1 MRACS
6 CGTVPYK
13 FRKTRKQRRLPMLKK
28 QSGGFYPS
36 VYGGVCGA
44 RLLLPLILKQAFGLY
59 NRASSATAKKSKKAK
74 GKSKSRKTK
83 KNKRG

>member
-13 FRKTRKQRRLPMLKK
+13 FRKTRKQRSKNL

-44 RLLLPLILKQAFGLY
+44 RLLLPLILRQAFGLY
-59 NRASSATAKKSKKAK
+59 NRTTIRATAKKPK
-74 GKSKSRKTK
+74 GKGKSRKTK

>member
-1 MRACS
+1 MRAYS

-59 NRASSATAKKSKKAK
+59 NRASSSTAKKAK

>member
-1 MRACS
+1 MQS
-6 CGTVPYK
+6 N
-13 FRKTRKQRRLPMLKK
+13 QSK

-59 NRASSATAKKSKKAK
+59 NRASSSTAKKAKKSKKSK
-74 GKSKSRKTK
+74 NKSKSRKTK

>member
-1 MRACS
+1 
-6 CGTVPYK
+6 
-13 FRKTRKQRRLPMLKK
+13 MLKK

-59 NRASSATAKKSKKAK
+59 NRASSATAKETK

>member
-1 MRACS
+1 MKP
-6 CGTVPYK
+6 CGGY
-13 FRKTRKQRRLPMLKK
+13 RKTRKQHLQRK

-59 NRASSATAKKSKKAK
+59 NRASSSASKKQKKQKAK
-74 GKSKSRKTK
+74 GKSRKTK

>member
-1 MRACS
+1 MKP
-6 CGTVPYK
+6 CGRY
-13 FRKTRKQRRLPMLKK
+13 RKTRKQRMKK
-28 QSGGFYPS
+28 LQSGGFYPS

-59 NRASSATAKKSKKAK
+59 NRASSATAKRAK
-74 GKSKSRKTK
+74 TKSKSRKTK

>member
-13 FRKTRKQRRLPMLKK
+13 FRKTRKQRMKK
-28 QSGGFYPS
+28 LQSGGFYPS

-59 NRASSATAKKSKKAK
+59 NRASSVTAKKQKKQK
-74 GKSKSRKTK
+74 TSKSRKTK

>member
-1 MRACS
+1 
-6 CGTVPYK
+6 
-13 FRKTRKQRRLPMLKK
+13 MLK

-59 NRASSATAKKSKKAK
+59 NRASSATAKKQKTK
-74 GKSKSRKTK
+74 GKSRKTK

>member
-1 MRACS
+1 
-6 CGTVPYK
+6 
-13 FRKTRKQRRLPMLKK
+13 MLKK

-44 RLLLPLILKQAFGLY
+44 RLLLPLILKQAFELY
-59 NRASSATAKKSKKAK
+59 NRASSSTEKKPKAK
-74 GKSKSRKTK
+74 GKSRKTK

>member
-13 FRKTRKQRRLPMLKK
+13 FRKTRKQRMKK
-28 QSGGFYPS
+28 LQSGGFYPS

-59 NRASSATAKKSKKAK
+59 NRTSSATAKKQKKTKAK
-74 GKSKSRKTK
+74 GKSRKTK

>member
-1 MRACS
+1 MKP
-6 CGTVPYK
+6 CGRY
-13 FRKTRKQRRLPMLKK
+13 RKTRKQRRFTNQKL
-28 QSGGFYPS
+28 QTGGFYPS

-59 NRASSATAKKSKKAK
+59 NRASSATAKKQKKQKKPKAK
-74 GKSKSRKTK
+74 GKSRKTK

>member
-1 MRACS
+1 
-6 CGTVPYK
+6 
-13 FRKTRKQRRLPMLKK
+13 MLKK

-59 NRASSATAKKSKKAK
+59 NRASSATEKKPKAK
-74 GKSKSRKTK
+74 GKSRKTK
-83 KNKRG
+83 KSKRG